1 MSGTRPEEPIVPTY
15 AYAMTVDAPAPRVWQ
30 VLTEVESWP
39 DLTTSMTSVHGLD
52 GPRPAV
58 GARFEIRQPKLRK
71 AVWTVTRLD
80 EGTAFD
86 WESHAPGVVSSGA
99 HLLEP
104 DGDRTVLTLTIEQSG
119 VLAWPIGLLAGG
131 TIRRYLAL
139 EAQGIKSRSEQPPA
153 QP

>member
-1 MSGTRPEEPIVPTY
+1 MPTY
-15 AYAMTVDAPAPRVWQ
+15 SYALTVDAPAARVWA
-30 VLTEVESWP
+30 VLADVEHWP
-39 DLTTSMTSVHGLD
+39 ELTASMTSVRGLD
-52 GPRPAV
+52 GPRPAI

-71 AVWTVTRLD
+71 AVWTVTELD
-80 EGTAFD
+80 EGTAFA
-86 WESHAPGVVSSGA
+86 WESRAPGALSHGG

-104 DGDRTVLTLTIEQSG
+104 DGDGTRLTLTIDQSG

>member
-1 MSGTRPEEPIVPTY
+1 MPTY
-15 AYAMTVDAPAPRVWQ
+15 SYALTVDAPASRVWQ
-30 VLTEVESWP
+30 VLTEVENWP
-39 DLTTSMTSVHGLD
+39 DLTASMTSVRGLD

-58 GARFEIRQPKLRK
+58 GARFEIRQPRLRK

-80 EGTAFD
+80 EGTAFV
-86 WESHAPGVVSSGA
+86 WESRAPGVVSRGA

-104 DGDRTVLTLTIEQSG
+104 DGDRTALTLTIDQSG
-119 VLAWPIGLLAGG
+119 VLAWPIGLLAGS
-131 TIRRYLAL
+131 TVRRYLML